1 MCSFV
6 CLLLCLLACLLACLI
21 VCLFVCLSVCLL
33 FYFNQSYPKSAHVDH
48 TLVHKESKIVA
59 NCSPGLDSVSLWR
72 LPGPRSAPDANRSEV
87 SGEVKAKMAPSWA
100 KLGPSC
106 VQDGPS

>member
-1 MCSFV
+1 MF
-6 CLLLCLLACLLACLI
+6 
-21 VCLFVCLSVCLL
+21 VCLL

-48 TLVHKESKIVA
+48 TLVHKESTIVA